1 MRAGTRDEF
10 ARLLARASHA
20 RGPAA
25 DVDLL
30 VRTGGE
36 RRLSDFL
43 LWECAYAE
51 LVFTDRPWPEFSR
64 ADLEDAIGEY
74 QRRDRRFGA
83 ASADDARS
91 A

>member
-1 MRAGTRDEF
+1 
-10 ARLLARASHA
+10 
-20 RGPAA
+20 
-25 DVDLL
+25 VDLL

-51 LVFTDRPWPEFSR
+51 LVFTDRPWPEFCR

-83 ASADDARS
+83 ATSDDARS